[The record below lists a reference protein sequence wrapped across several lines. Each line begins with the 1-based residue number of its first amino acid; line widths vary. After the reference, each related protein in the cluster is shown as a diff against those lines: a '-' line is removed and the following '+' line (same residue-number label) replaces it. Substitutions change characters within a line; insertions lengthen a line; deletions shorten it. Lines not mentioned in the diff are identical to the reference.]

1 MGYFIRLE
9 KTYSSSPTLWCFS
22 LRFFPAPWTPEV
34 DIANILWAFA
44 KLKVDEGERLRPL
57 LQQAEEQLDSYLGL
71 RIRSRPRGMRSLVH
85 GTKDNGGNMGFSW
98 EHDFSTNMLKMPRH
112 APFLWLYSCGRWS
125 TNIKHEILGY
135 PWFGLPYVELASETC
150 GGWELDALSGMLWIY
165 WEPLFSQIWRLFFFS
180 HGNSVVFWFTINIYQ
195 RWHLNLKSSWL
206 VVWNHGIL
214 WLSIQLGSSS
224 SHVTKS
230 IIFQRGGSTTN
241 QKRLLSI
248 INHILTIINSIL
260 TIRVG
265 LNHQPAKL
273 WNAPIQIQGFEPAKL
288 ASLLCLGATEVS

>member
-1 MGYFIRLE
+1 
-9 KTYSSSPTLWCFS
+9 
-22 LRFFPAPWTPEV
+22 
-34 DIANILWAFA
+34 
-44 KLKVDEGERLRPL
+44 
-57 LQQAEEQLDSYLGL
+57 
-71 RIRSRPRGMRSLVH
+71 
-85 GTKDNGGNMGFSW
+85 
-98 EHDFSTNMLKMPRH
+98 
-112 APFLWLYSCGRWS
+112 
-125 TNIKHEILGY
+125 
-135 PWFGLPYVELASETC
+135 
-150 GGWELDALSGMLWIY
+150 MLWIY